1 MHRFDDIRQWA
12 EARNLIDGSD
22 PKSQMLKLI
31 EEMGELAD
39 AIGKGN
45 TGETVDAIGDMVV
58 VLTIISQQ
66 IDFAIE
72 ECIEHAWQQ
81 IKDRRG
87 RMVDGIFV
95 KEE

>member
-22 PKSQMLKLI
+22 PKSQMLKLM

-45 TGETVDAIGDMVV
+45 TGETVDAVGDMVV

-72 ECIEHAWQQ
+72 ECIEHAWNE

-87 RMVDGIFV
+87 RMQGGIFV
-95 KEE
+95 KET